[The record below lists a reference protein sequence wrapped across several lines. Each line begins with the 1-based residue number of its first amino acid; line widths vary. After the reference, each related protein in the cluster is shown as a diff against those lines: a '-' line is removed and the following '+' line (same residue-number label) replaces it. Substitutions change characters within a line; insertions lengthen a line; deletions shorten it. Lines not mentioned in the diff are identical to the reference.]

1 MFNTLNLNLMLFL
14 QAIFLTP
21 DNAFL
26 INAGLNVVDVRLHM
40 DRGSIIVVLSG
51 NAYLLKVDACGCA
64 KAGGTSSACRRRRAK
79 RRWECP
85 TNC

>member
-64 KAGGTSSACRRRRAK
+64 KAGGTSSLS
-79 RRWECP
+79 P
-85 TNC
+85 GSTL